1 MTAGAEP
8 TRERFVD
15 RAARRANFGVS
26 SVVVMEAIAAFSH
39 SERVSSATGQRVFFE
54 RDRAASVPTA
64 DFVQAVEERFFGRA
78 HSFEFGVD
86 LARKFERVATR
97 GAARTNDGR
106 RFAAFA
112 RLLDR
117 GFGFR
122 RFDGRFF
129 ERFGAFGFRFGLCFF
144 DVASFGVASV
154 FSASSGRARRGVANA
169 ATRRDVGVSVSVD
182 VASAANASAS
192 VRRRRVA
199 NAGRASAVPAAGVR
213 RAVAD
218 AVSRAVSVAA
228 NVPAATI
235 SGSPTAAEETA
246 ERTPTLRERDGR
258 RGEKR
263 GGEEGERRFF
273 PNFLRV
279 EHRVFLS

>member
-1 MTAGAEP
+1 M
-8 TRERFVD
+8 
-15 RAARRANFGVS
+15 
-26 SVVVMEAIAAFSH
+26 
-39 SERVSSATGQRVFFE
+39 
-54 RDRAASVPTA
+54 
-64 DFVQAVEERFFGRA
+64 
-78 HSFEFGVD
+78 
-86 LARKFERVATR
+86 ARKFERVATR
-97 GAARTNDGR
+97 GPARTNDGR

-129 ERFGAFGFRFGLCFF
+129 ERFAAFGFRFGLCFF
-144 DVASFGVASV
+144 DVASV
-154 FSASSGRARRGVANA
+154 FNASSGCARRGVANA

-182 VASAANASAS
+182 VANAANASAS

-218 AVSRAVSVAA
+218 VVRRTVSVAA

-235 SGSPTAAEETA
+235 SGSPTAAEESA
-246 ERTPTLRERDGR
+246 ERAPTLRERDGR

-273 PNFLRV
+273 PNFLRF
-279 EHRVFLS
+279 EHRGFLS